1 MKQEYDNKDIGDAI
15 DKSWKAGIKEGRRLQ
30 KQEIKKLLDQYF
42 KKSSKMMDQSS
53 EHDEQEIFTFWD
65 GFNNAISNLLR
76 DIK

>member
-30 KQEIKKLLDQYF
+30 KQEIKKLLNQYE
-42 KKSSKMMDQSS
+42 KKSFEMMEQSA
-53 EHDEQEIFTFWD
+53 EHHETEIYQFWD
-65 GFNNAISNLLR
+65 GFHNAIENVTR